1 MTTTTATEL
10 SARGGFTARH
20 NSRIQAR
27 KDHKLSKR
35 SSPDSSVRLEATS
48 ASVSASATAST
59 TSDQRLA
66 HETPTAT
73 ATTTC
78 CTRVNAQQIIYSP
91 LFTSHYLVLAV
102 ILLVAS
108 SSFPANTNASP
119 IRLSGRHLILKHRHH
134 VHLRAAVNTPA
145 PTKIDCRMLSEQLIN
160 VTKLANDT
168 KNEIEELLTIY
179 AKNHSYE
186 NLNASNHF
194 LSLQDLQLKH
204 DLIEEVKANVNDT
217 YDASDV
223 KSLDE
228 EVGKI
233 TRTLYVL
240 HQLLRDVMSLN
251 MTVDDKNTF
260 SLIKEKVEHNG
271 EEAFKLLKLSF
282 DLSHT
287 TMVDYNHDHI
297 WPGYAAA
304 NHTLEVL
311 RVIKKKYARL
321 AQLLC

>member
-35 SSPDSSVRLEATS
+35 SNPDSSVRLEATS
-48 ASVSASATAST
+48 ASVSATATAST
-59 TSDQRLA
+59 TSDQRLS
-66 HETPTAT
+66 HETPTATAT

-102 ILLVAS
+102 ILLVATA
-108 SSFPANTNASP
+108 SFPANTNASP

-160 VTKLANDT
+160 VTKLANET

-179 AKNHSYE
+179 AKNYSYE

-194 LSLQDLQLKH
+194 FEL
-204 DLIEEVKANVNDT
+204 
-217 YDASDV
+217 
-223 KSLDE
+223 
-228 EVGKI
+228 
-233 TRTLYVL
+233 TR
-240 HQLLRDVMSLN
+240 
-251 MTVDDKNTF
+251 F
-260 SLIKEKVEHNG
+260 AA
-271 EEAFKLLKLSF
+271 EA
-282 DLSHT
+282 
-287 TMVDYNHDHI
+287 
-297 WPGYAAA
+297 
-304 NHTLEVL
+304 
-311 RVIKKKYARL
+311 
-321 AQLLC
+321 